1 MKKTGTLV
9 LMLMLLA
16 SCNKVRAGFQP
27 RVFLPEATIHAE
39 DDYVPDTAVPV
50 KKVFIKQTQL
60 QPTQVKQLQT
70 NPALVTK
77 PVQNTNVT
85 PVTPVKRDTA
95 LMRILYEGFKP
106 KIKTSP
112 DKIKI
117 KHIIDSLVTVKDN
130 PPNPGGTPA
139 LTYQDMVRILDSLI
153 KANNIETKP
162 VKDTQVAN
170 VTDTT
175 KLINTNTEPPA
186 PKPEGFLKRYGWL
199 AGLVVLALAA
209 VVIVLIRRRRGTA
222 ADNRIF
228 FSYAWEQDE
237 AFVGQLYNSLK
248 RDGFNVVK
256 DKENMGYKGVISQF
270 MNEIGS
276 ASYVVVAI
284 SDKYLRSR
292 FCMYELYELYKN
304 SGMNADKFGKKLF
317 PIRIDETLNLGDPDT
332 VNGYVRY
339 WQEQED
345 NWEKRMKE
353 DTGSIT
359 EEQARQYQ
367 FIKRLVTDVQNILSC
382 LADINALNQRTLQA
396 NDFADIKSVL
406 RRSMEE
412 G

>member
-9 LMLMLLA
+9 LMLMLFAACNDA
-16 SCNKVRAGFQP
+16 SAGFQP
-27 RVFLPEATIHAE
+27 RVFLPEASIHAE

-60 QPTQVKQLQT
+60 EPTQVKQLHT
-70 NPALVTK
+70 NPALVTR
-77 PVQNTNVT
+77 PVQNTNVM
-85 PVTPVKRDTA
+85 PVAPVKRDTA

-130 PPNPGGTPA
+130 PPGSGGTPA

-153 KANNIETKP
+153 KANNIETRP
-162 VKDTQVAN
+162 VKDSPVAN
-170 VTDTT
+170 VPDTT
-175 KLINTNTEPPA
+175 KTIMTDTPA
-186 PKPEGFLKRYGWL
+186 QAPENFFKKYGKL
-199 AGLVVLALAA
+199 AGLIVIGLAA
-209 VVIVLIRRRRGTA
+209 IVFVMMRRKRPAA

-237 AFVGQLYNSLK
+237 AFVLQLYNSLK
-248 RDGFNVVK
+248 RDGFTVVK

-276 ASYVVVAI
+276 ANYVVVAI

-304 SGMNADKFGKKLF
+304 SGMNAEKFGKKLF
-317 PIRIDETLNLGDPDT
+317 PVRIDETLNLSDPDT
-332 VNGYVRY
+332 VNSYVRY

-345 NWEKRMKE
+345 SWEKRMKE

-396 NDFADIKSVL
+396 NDFADIKMAL
-406 RRSMEE
+406 RRSME
-412 G
+412 GS